1 MENSDYV
8 EEYSDRAQ
16 KAGENWLKENE
27 GLLKSIRNE
36 NSTMTQQVSSRE
48 LPSNGFK
55 AEGYAPSDPFSPLN
69 GVPQQSKEERNEIM
83 GINAGQAR
91 ALDSALEVAQN
102 WNKVLKV
109 ENSYV
114 NADLTRAKTQNLD
127 RQIHNERLKGLQYE
141 QAGQLIAAKTEGL
154 LLLTE
159 QQSIRNETQRALNSL
174 ERVRGG
180 ELILQL
186 ETEIKQLRAATDSR
200 VSALQASYL
209 SAGEQGGY
217 GQVDI
222 QQLDL

>member
-1 MENSDYV
+1 MSENDFV
-8 EEYSDRAQ
+8 EEYNDRAQ
-16 KAGENWLKENE
+16 RAGEQWLRENE

-36 NSTMTQQVSSRE
+36 NSVMVNKVSQRGHSAH
-48 LPSNGFK
+48 NFN
-55 AEGYAPSDPFSPLN
+55 AESFSPNDLFSPLN

-102 WNKVLKV
+102 WNKVVKI

-114 NADLTRAKTQNLD
+114 NAQLAQAKTQNLD
-127 RQIHNERLKGLQYE
+127 RQIANEQLKGLQYE

-159 QQSIRNETQRALNSL
+159 QQSIRNETQRTLNGL
-174 ERVRGG
+174 ERIRGG
-180 ELILQL
+180 ELVIQV
-186 ETEIKQLRAATDSR
+186 ETEIKQLRAATDAR
-200 VSALQASYL
+200 VSALQASFL
-209 SAGEQGGY
+209 SAGEQGSY
-217 GQVDI
+217 GQVDN